1 MARDISLRRKT
12 SETTISLKIDLDGN
26 GESDLDTGVAFFD
39 HMLALMSKHGFFDL
53 QVKATG
59 DLAVDFHHTIEDI
72 GILLGE
78 AVKKGVDDK
87 KGIRR
92 YGFAS
97 VPMDEVLAQVA
108 IDICNRPY
116 LVYNLPIY
124 DGKVGAVDIEVVKEF
139 FQAFSNTAGITVH
152 INVPYGTNRH
162 HLIEAVFKAFGRAL
176 CDAVGMDARVQGVL
190 STKGVL

>member
-1 MARDISLRRKT
+1 MARDIALRRKT
-12 SETTISLKIDLDGN
+12 SETTISLKINLDGS
-26 GESDLDTGVAFFD
+26 GESDLDTGIAFFD
-39 HMLALMSKHGFFDL
+39 HMLALMAKHGFFDL

-78 AVKKGVDDK
+78 AVKKGVDGK

-116 LVYNLPIY
+116 LVYNLPIH

-162 HLIEAVFKAFGRAL
+162 HLIEGVFKSFGRAL
-176 CDAVGMDARVQGVL
+176 CDAVSMDARVQGVL

>member
-1 MARDISLRRKT
+1 MARDISVQRKT
-12 SETTISLKIDLDGN
+12 SETTVSLEINLDGT
-26 GESDLDTGVAFFD
+26 GESNLDTGVPFFD
-39 HMLALMSKHGFFDL
+39 HMLALKSKHGFFDL
-53 QVKATG
+53 QLKATG
-59 DLAVDFHHTIEDI
+59 DVAVDFHHTIEDT

-116 LVYNLPIY
+116 LVYNLPIS
-124 DGKVGAVDIEVVKEF
+124 DGKVGSFDIEVIKEF
-139 FQAFSNTAGITVH
+139 FQAFSNAAGITVH

-162 HLIEAVFKAFGRAL
+162 HIIEAVFKAFGRAL
-176 CDAVGMDARVQGVL
+176 CDAVSMDARVKGVL

>member
-1 MARDISLRRKT
+1 MARDIALRRKT
-12 SETTISLKIDLDGN
+12 SETTISLKINLDGN
-26 GESDLDTGVAFFD
+26 GESDLDTGIPFFD

-53 QVKATG
+53 QFKATG
-59 DLAVDFHHTIEDI
+59 DVAVDFHHTIEDT
-72 GILLGE
+72 GILLGD

-108 IDICNRPY
+108 VDICNRPY
-116 LVYNLPIY
+116 LVYNLPIS
-124 DGKVGAVDIEVVKEF
+124 DGKVGSVDLEVIKEF
-139 FQAFSNTAGITVH
+139 FQAFSNAAGITVH

-162 HLIEAVFKAFGRAL
+162 HLIEAVFKSFGRAL
-176 CDAVGMDARVQGVL
+176 CDAVSMDARVQGVL